1 MHPNQATTP
10 GVSTLRETLDDLV
23 AALRERPDDLL
34 LEIGAGGE
42 LLVARLR
49 VFVAAALL
57 LLPALNYL
65 AGGTLSDSLAGW
77 AGAGGV
83 LLLSLAWLHMAQAQR
98 RVEWLP
104 MFSSCFDIT
113 LVSGVLVLLGLWGNP
128 VATVNSTVVWS
139 CYLLAIFATAL
150 RHDLRV
156 TLVAGLLAIAQ
167 SALLWLWVVVTAD
180 GPLVSAEYGAVST
193 ATQLQRLLLLALVGL
208 VTAVI
213 VFRARRLTQWSST
226 DGLTGLHNRSYLN
239 AQVPARVE
247 QARSEGQTL
256 SLALVDLDHFRHI
269 NAELGHLAGDRALR
283 HAVAVIR
290 RELGREE
297 PMIRVGGE
305 EFVLLLPVPIGAAWE
320 RMELLRR
327 KLESAPF
334 VPDPESEPRPLTL
347 SAGLAS
353 CPQDANDLSGLM
365 KRADQRLRAA
375 KAGGR
380 NRVVARDGE

>member
-1 MHPNQATTP
+1 M
-10 GVSTLRETLDDLV
+10 STLRETLEDL
-23 AALRERPDDLL
+23 AGALRERPDDLL
-34 LEIGAGGE
+34 MEIGAGGE

-49 VFVAAALL
+49 VVVALVL
-57 LLPALNYL
+57 MLLPGVNLL
-65 AGGTLSDSLAGW
+65 AGGTLADSLAGW

-83 LLLSLAWLHMAQAQR
+83 LLLALSWLRMAQASQR
-98 RVEWLP
+98 TDWLP
-104 MFSSCFDIT
+104 MLSSCFDVS

-139 CYLLAIFATAL
+139 CYLLAISATAL
-150 RHDLRV
+150 RHDLRI
-156 TLVAGLLAIAQ
+156 TLVAGLLAVLQ
-167 SALLWLWVVVTAD
+167 SALLWLWVVSTTD
-180 GPLVSAEYGAVST
+180 GPLVSAEYGTVST
-193 ATQLQRLLLLALVGL
+193 GAQLQRLVLLALVTL

-226 DGLTGLHNRSYLN
+226 DGLTGLHNRAYLN
-239 AQVPARVE
+239 AQVPTKVEAAR
-247 QARSEGQTL
+247 REGRTL

-290 RELGREE
+290 RDLGREE

-305 EFVLLLPVPIGAAWE
+305 EFVLLLPLPIGAAWE

-327 KLESAPF
+327 KLEAAPF
-334 VPDPESEPRPLTL
+334 VPDPDSEPRRLTL

-365 KRADQRLRAA
+365 KRADLRLRAA
-375 KAGGR
+375 KSGGR
-380 NRVVARDGE
+380 NRVVARDDG

>member
-1 MHPNQATTP
+1 M
-10 GVSTLRETLDDLV
+10 STLRETLEDL
-23 AALRERPDDLL
+23 AGALRERPDDLL

-49 VFVAAALL
+49 VFVSCLL
-57 LLPALNYL
+57 MLLPVLNWLGGGTVSDTL
-65 AGGTLSDSLAGW
+65 AGLAG
-77 AGAGGV
+77 ALGV
-83 LLLSLAWLHMAQAQR
+83 LLLSLAWLRLALGNR
-98 RVEWLP
+98 RPTWLP
-104 MFSSCFDIT
+104 MFSSCFDVS
-113 LVSGVLVLLGLWGNP
+113 LVSGVLLLVGLWSTP

-156 TLVAGLLAIAQ
+156 TLVAGCLALIQ
-167 SALLWLWVVVTAD
+167 SALLWTWVMATAD
-180 GPLVSAEYGAVST
+180 GPLVSADYGSVSSS
-193 ATQLQRLLLLALVGL
+193 TQLQRLMLLAVAT
-208 VTAVI
+208 VVATTI
-213 VFRARRLTQWSST
+213 VFRGQRLTQWSAT

-239 AQVPARVE
+239 AQVPTMVEGAR
-247 QARSEGQTL
+247 REGRTI
-256 SLALVDLDHFRHI
+256 SLALLDLDSFRHI
-269 NAELGHLAGDRALR
+269 NNELGHLAGDRALR

-305 EFVLLLPVPIGAAWE
+305 EFVLMLPLPIGAAWE
-320 RMELLRR
+320 RVELLRR
-327 KLESAPF
+327 RLEAAPF
-334 VPDPESEPRPLTL
+334 APEHDVEPRRLTL

-375 KAGGR
+375 KAAGR
-380 NRVVARDGE
+380 NRVLARDGD